1 MIKEI
6 KNYLDL
12 ENFNEI
18 KNLLTSNEFPW
29 FLNEFKV
36 EPNKQNK
43 IYDWQFTHIFY
54 RNFTICSQYFN
65 FLNSLINKINPISIV
80 EIKVNLTPAY
90 HKIESFD
97 MHTDFNLKNVKTG
110 IFYINT
116 NDGLTIFENKKQFK
130 SEENKFIYFPCDL
143 KHTGTTHTNTKQ
155 RIVLNINWV

>member
-12 ENFNEI
+12 ENFNQI

-54 RNFTICSQYFN
+54 RNFTICSQ
-65 FLNSLINKINPISIV
+65 
-80 EIKVNLTPAY
+80 
-90 HKIESFD
+90 
-97 MHTDFNLKNVKTG
+97 
-110 IFYINT
+110 
-116 NDGLTIFENKKQFK
+116 
-130 SEENKFIYFPCDL
+130 
-143 KHTGTTHTNTKQ
+143 
-155 RIVLNINWV
+155 